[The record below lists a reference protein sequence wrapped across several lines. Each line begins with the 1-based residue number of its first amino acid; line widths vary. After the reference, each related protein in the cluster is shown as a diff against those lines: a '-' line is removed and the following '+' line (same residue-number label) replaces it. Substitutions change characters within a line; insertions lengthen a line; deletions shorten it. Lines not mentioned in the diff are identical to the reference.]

1 MRCLLFLAVTSISM
15 AAAAA
20 EYQLPIPS
28 DAKAQ
33 YFVLEKGGTKD
44 MPTMVTKRVGTSGT
58 SYSWRVFDCKAGTVK
73 YLGTG
78 DSLEKMRASKPE
90 TNMAPL
96 VEGSIAYYQWRH
108 ACSK

>member
-1 MRCLLFLAVTSISM
+1 MRCLLFIAATSIST

-28 DAKAQ
+28 DPKAQ
-33 YFVLEKGGTKD
+33 YAVLEKGGTKD
-44 MPTMVTKRVGTSGT
+44 MPTIVTKRTGSSGT
-58 SYSWRVFDCKAGTVK
+58 SYSKRVFDCKAATVK

-78 DSLEKMRASKPE
+78 DSLEKMVASRPDP
-90 TNMAPL
+90 NMAPL

-108 ACSK
+108 ACGK